1 MRISFVVSF
10 RTLDEAPPVQ
20 VGAACHRSPPP
31 AGTQGH
37 WDLYIGRYPPSE
49 QASTLWAGLPWDQA
63 LSWGPEGL
71 KPSQGLIPHPCPPR
85 GEAASTPGAGR
96 PGSLENTDL
105 PPKGDIPLKPLP
117 CSSQGVQGAARWSPL
132 RASCKGKAE
141 LPGARR
147 PWGEAASR
155 QSARH
160 LIIIMLLIN
169 SQLIAF
175 PVANLHSG

>member
-1 MRISFVVSF
+1 MGTQADTRLPRARAQGPSLALGFEMHISFVVSF

-20 VGAACHRSPPP
+20 VGAACHQSPPP

-85 GEAASTPGAGR
+85 EEAASTPGAGR
-96 PGSLENTDL
+96 LGSLENTDF
-105 PPKGDIPLKPLP
+105 PPRDT
-117 CSSQGVQGAARWSPL
+117 SP
-132 RASCKGKAE
+132 
-141 LPGARR
+141 
-147 PWGEAASR
+147 
-155 QSARH
+155 
-160 LIIIMLLIN
+160 
-169 SQLIAF
+169 
-175 PVANLHSG
+175 